1 VLTALLRTLTGAN
14 RSVHVLSPTTDA
26 SCKTYDNTAKLT
38 AANGSAPDATA
49 STTANCPPAVVVL
62 PLAETPPPTPT
73 PAAPAPAEVL
83 GVQVTLPVTGSRAA
97 PLVRIGGIA
106 LMLGAMGL
114 LAGGRRKRPTTDA

>member
-1 VLTALLRTLTGAN
+1 
-14 RSVHVLSPTTDA
+14 VLSPTTEA

-38 AANGSAPDATA
+38 AAIGSAPDATA
-49 STTANCPPAVVVL
+49 STTATCPPAVVVL
-62 PLAETPPPTPT
+62 PLAETPPPK

-97 PLVRIGGIA
+97 PLARIGGIA

-114 LAGGRRKRPTTDA
+114 LAGTRRKRPIG